1 MWTNIVK
8 FGTMSHGMCSPL
20 GTPIRESAPL
30 KAPKKAQ
37 NSENDYIKVFPL
49 LIQKK
54 VAMKQFF
61 LNWLTSQELLG
72 SVNLQ
77 SQKNWVLPGSRVVQ
91 KQPKNDQNG
100 NVEKTMKKDKKYQQV
115 LREIDDYHPIVQLL

>member
-37 NSENDYIKVFPL
+37 NSENDYVKVFPL
-49 LIQKK
+49 LIKKK

-72 SVNLQ
+72 SFNLQ

-91 KQPKNDQNG
+91 K
-100 NVEKTMKKDKKYQQV
+100 
-115 LREIDDYHPIVQLL
+115 